1 MTDERASNRTGT
13 GPGWRRPATFLI
25 GALVVAALAL
35 PALAADPSPDP
46 SASSSA
52 GTAPSASTSTAP
64 SASASAQ
71 ASSSIAPVAP
81 AATAPGARPTPSPKS
96 ASPGPANTDEDDEDD
111 EDEDGDKP
119 DKDKGD
125 KTPEVAITLH
135 GTVTMAKDAKGR
147 PAFSLASG
155 GKTYDL
161 EAGPSWFWG
170 DNNPLVKFAG
180 KTVTI
185 VGETHTGEIEVDV
198 LTVDGTAIRAPGK
211 PPWAGGWKVVGE
223 KHPGWSQDKA
233 DKFKAKFGGCFP
245 PGQCKQHDA
254 TPPPP
259 AGVPGGD

>member
-1 MTDERASNRTGT
+1 MTDEHVSNGART
-13 GPGWRRPATFLI
+13 GPGWRRPATFLV

-64 SASASAQ
+64 SASPSAGTE
-71 ASSSIAPVAP
+71 ASSSVAPVAPVAP
-81 AATAPGARPTPSPKS
+81 AATPQST
-96 ASPGPANTDEDDEDD
+96 ASPNHASPDAGMTDEDDEG
-111 EDEDGDKP
+111 EDSDKP
-119 DKDKGD
+119 DKKDKGD
-125 KTPEVAITLH
+125 KTPEVAITLR
-135 GTVTMAKDAKGR
+135 GTVAMTKDAKGR
-147 PAFSLASG
+147 PTFSLASG

-161 EAGPSWFWG
+161 EAGPPWFWG
-170 DNNPLVKFAG
+170 DDNPLVKFAG

-185 VGETHTGEIEVDV
+185 AGETHTGETEIDV

-233 DKFKAKFGGCFP
+233 AKFKAKFGGCFP
-245 PGQCKQHDA
+245 PGQCKQHDT